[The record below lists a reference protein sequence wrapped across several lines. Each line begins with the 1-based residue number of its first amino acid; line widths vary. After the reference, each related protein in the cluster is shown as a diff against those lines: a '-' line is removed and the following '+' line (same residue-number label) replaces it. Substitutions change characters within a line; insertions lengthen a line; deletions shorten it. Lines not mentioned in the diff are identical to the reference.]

1 MKLIPSKFFLCFQT
15 QQKHFYSPEVPQNN
29 ECFLACDHLH
39 EGKNQLTL
47 INKSSFGLLLIPH
60 LRNFFNRF
68 SYSCKSIT
76 SHRQLLRGV
85 LKKQII
91 LNSFF
96 LGTIQNYHNWFSLY
110 NLWTVDS
117 IWVTELKNF
126 NFFDF
131 FGIIQ
136 NRNPLL
142 SC

>member
-1 MKLIPSKFFLCFQT
+1 MCFQT
-15 QQKHFYSPEVPQNN
+15 QQKHFYSPEVPQNT

-91 LNSFF
+91 L
-96 LGTIQNYHNWFSLY
+96 TAFSLEQFK
-110 NLWTVDS
+110 TITTDS
-117 IWVTELKNF
+117 HYTT
-126 NFFDF
+126 
-131 FGIIQ
+131 FG
-136 NRNPLL
+136 LL
-142 SC
+142 TQSE